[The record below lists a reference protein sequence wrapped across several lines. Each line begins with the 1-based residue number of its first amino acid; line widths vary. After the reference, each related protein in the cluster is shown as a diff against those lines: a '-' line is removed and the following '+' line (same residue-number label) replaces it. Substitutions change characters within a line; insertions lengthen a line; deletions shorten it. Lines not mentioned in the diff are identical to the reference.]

1 MRRLLATL
9 LTGLLALAGCSTTA
23 TAPTSSAP
31 SRTTAAAAAP
41 TAVIGLTY
49 IPTIQFS
56 PFYVA
61 DQKKLFTTPV
71 KLRHHG
77 ASEGLFTALATGD
90 EQFVVAGG
98 DELLQARAEG
108 IDLVA
113 VASYYRRYPVRVIV
127 PTDSAITGLADLK
140 GRKIGVPGKYGE
152 TWYGLTLALA
162 SAGLTESDVT
172 VVEIGYTQQAALAT
186 KKVDAVMG
194 FVNGDQVAMQLAGF
208 PTRALDLGAD
218 VPLVSIC
225 LITTRAYATAHPD
238 VVRAVVTGTVQGMA
252 AVVADQP
259 GAVTSSAS
267 YVPGL
272 SEASAKATATAVLA
286 ATAPLFQ
293 AADGTVSGRLDEAQ
307 WQRMSE
313 RMVAVGLLAKAVPAA
328 DAMTNAYVS

>member
-1 MRRLLATL
+1 MRRLLA
-9 LTGLLALAGCSTTA
+9 ALIMSVISLGACA
-23 TAPTSSAP
+23 TAPAPGPAPATSAK
-31 SRTTAAAAAP
+31 P
-41 TAVIGLTY
+41 TGPVPVVGLTY
-49 IPTIQFS
+49 IPSIQFS

-61 DQKKLFTTPV
+61 DQAQLFATPV

-108 IDLVA
+108 ADLVA
-113 VASYYRRYPVRVIV
+113 VASYYQRYPVRVIV
-127 PTDSAITGLADLK
+127 PADSSITTLNDLK
-140 GRKIGVPGKYGE
+140 AKKIGVPGKYGE
-152 TWYGLTLALA
+152 TWYGLKLALA
-162 SAGLTESDVT
+162 ASGLTESDLTIVD
-172 VVEIGYTQQAALAT
+172 IGYTQQAALAT

-208 PTRALDLGAD
+208 ATRALDLGPD

-225 LITTRAYATAHPD
+225 LITTKAYATAHPES
-238 VVRAVVTGTVQGMA
+238 VRAVVAGSVAGMS
-252 AVVADQP
+252 AVVADQAA
-259 GAVTSSAS
+259 AVKASES

-272 SEASAKATATAVLA
+272 SDPTAKATATAVLA

-293 AADGTVSGRLDEAQ
+293 DADGKVTGRLDETQ

-313 RMVAVGLLAKAVPAA
+313 RMVATGLLAKPIPPSE
-328 DAMTNAYVS
+328 AMTTAYLS